1 MPPGQQRETGDEHT
15 GDEHTITKKFSV
27 EKNSEH

>member
-1 MPPGQQRETGDEHT
+1 MPPGQQRETGDEQKEE
-15 GDEHTITKKFSV
+15 DITITMKFSV